1 MGKSS
6 ATNQLV
12 KECLYTS
19 LMLLMEQK
27 EFQNI
32 TITDIAK
39 KAGVSR
45 MAYYRNYETKE
56 AILEERAEKAF
67 QEFKCMI
74 EGEPELTERSFFR
87 QLFQTMKENQLLFR
101 NMIKANMEDIMRKH
115 AIEYGFDLFQ
125 MRFSIKGNETEI
137 KYIMSF
143 LVGGTMNLM
152 KTWADNGYRESVE
165 EMTEIAC
172 WMAGYK
178 EIE

>member
-87 QLFQTMKENQLLFR
+87 Q
-101 NMIKANMEDIMRKH
+101 
-115 AIEYGFDLFQ
+115 
-125 MRFSIKGNETEI
+125 
-137 KYIMSF
+137 
-143 LVGGTMNLM
+143 
-152 KTWADNGYRESVE
+152 
-165 EMTEIAC
+165 
-172 WMAGYK
+172 
-178 EIE
+178 